1 MSILIRRRT
10 FGAAAAAVLA
20 APGVALGQPQSD
32 KAMRWVV
39 PYPAGGITDAV
50 TRLVSTKLGAAL
62 GRTVVVDNK
71 PGANSIIGAETV
83 ARAAPDG
90 STLLTVIAGHA
101 ANATL
106 YAGKLSFD
114 PVQSFVPVSLM
125 GIAPLVLTANKDF
138 APNDVREL
146 IAYAKAN
153 PGRVAFGSSG
163 IGAAAH
169 LTSEMINQM
178 TGTDMIH
185 VPYKGSAPAVQDLM
199 SGQIQILIDS
209 PSSMMPHVRA
219 GKIKALAML
228 SRERLPAAAE
238 VPTVTE
244 AGGPPLESATWMMA
258 LAPAGTSDEVAKRL
272 SQEIS
277 RIVLETDVKDR
288 FVEMAIIPAGWTPER
303 TRAFLSDEVARWA
316 SVIKQAGVKLEL

>member
-1 MSILIRRRT
+1 MTTLFHRRT
-10 FGAAAAAVLA
+10 FGVAAAAMLAVPGA
-20 APGVALGQPQSD
+20 ALSQAQPD

-50 TRLVSTKLGAAL
+50 TRLVSAKLSGTL
-62 GRTVVVDNK
+62 ERTIVVDNK

-90 STLLTVIAGHA
+90 ATLLTVIAGHA

-114 PVQSFVPVSLM
+114 PVRSFVPVSLM
-125 GIAPLVLTANKDF
+125 GIAPLVLTASKNF
-138 APNDVREL
+138 APNDIREL

-169 LTSEMINQM
+169 LTSEMFKQM
-178 TGTDMIH
+178 TGTDMVH

-228 SRERLPAAAE
+228 ARERLPAAAE
-238 VPTVTE
+238 VPTIVE

-258 LAPAGTSDEVAKRL
+258 LAPAGTSTETAKRL

-303 TRAFLSDEVARWA
+303 TSNFLSEEVVRWA
-316 SVIKQAGVKLEL
+316 GVIKQAGVTLEL